1 MVQCPELSCQGAS
14 STRVTIPLIYPSPA
28 PEAFRGLCAQAVL
41 GLAGAG
47 IRGCQGQWGLCA
59 VRSPVSGAAGRH
71 SPTSRLVGFCVGF
84 MVWEYWRSG
93 CISIFALCP
102 FPKTTSLLLF
112 VTVEFPH
119 FSQSVVTKEIQPCFG
134 LVSIGTGFPGLL
146 LFVLPNCWCLAAVF
160 SLDFSWKVK
169 PSSCSSKF

>member
-1 MVQCPELSCQGAS
+1 MPRAVLSGCFLHHGDNAPDLSIPS
-14 STRVTIPLIYPSPA
+14 S
-28 PEAFRGLCAQAVL
+28 RGLQRSVCPGCAGVGRSRNQ
-41 GLAGAG
+41 GLPGTG
-47 IRGCQGQWGLCA
+47 WDEGQWGLCA
-59 VRSPVSGAAGRH
+59 VRSPVSGATGRH
-71 SPTSRLVGFCVGF
+71 SPTSRLLGFCVGF
-84 MVWEYWRSG
+84 MVWEYCRSG

-134 LVSIGTGFPGLL
+134 PVAIGTGFPGLL

-160 SLDFSWKVK
+160 SLGFS
-169 PSSCSSKF
+169 